1 MRTHRVRFAFS
12 YLFSGSK
19 VYELSDRRVHK
30 AYDLRDL
37 FPGGPSHVDAAVFN
51 PISGMMLLFGGR
63 QVIREFNQSITS
75 PLTKAV
81 YGYTFSR
88 LRTNFQLD
96 SSFPKR
102 LPSEISFTPSG
113 ALRWINGHQ
122 ILLSSRDEF
131 AVYDEYWNQS
141 TLNNRISSYF
151 PNMPSDVKGIESREL
166 FLNVQ
171 I

>member
-1 MRTHRVRFAFS
+1 FAFS

-19 VYELSDRRVHK
+19 VYELSDRRVRK
-30 AYDLRDL
+30 TYDLRDL

-63 QVIREFNQSITS
+63 QV
-75 PLTKAV
+75 

-102 LPSEISFTPSG
+102 LPSEIAFSPSG

-151 PNMPSDVKGIESREL
+151 PNMPSDVKGIESRE
-166 FLNVQ
+166 FKVQ
-171 I
+171 EFRV